1 MGSLDSEGKIPK
13 KRKKKRQMKFV
24 DDLEANSDFSND
36 ELEADNNQQP
46 STTTKIID
54 DDVVQDKIVTCTVT
68 TGLTTQNGFNN
79 GSLLGFTLSIPSTS
93 LSSTPVSTLSSPNGS
108 SSETST
114 DLVTNVTKEKNN
126 DFKALNNP
134 PHDPSKT
141 STVQDVDE
149 DYDNF

>member
-1 MGSLDSEGKIPK
+1 
-13 KRKKKRQMKFV
+13 MKFV

-36 ELEADNNQQP
+36 ELEADNNQP
-46 STTTKIID
+46 STTKVT

-93 LSSTPVSTLSSPNGS
+93 LSSTPVSTLSSPNGR

-126 DFKALNNP
+126 DNFKALNNP

>member
-1 MGSLDSEGKIPK
+1 
-13 KRKKKRQMKFV
+13 MKFV

-36 ELEADNNQQP
+36 ELEADNNQP
-46 STTTKIID
+46 STTKVT

-108 SSETST
+108 SKTST

-126 DFKALNNP
+126 DFKALKNNP

>member
-1 MGSLDSEGKIPK
+1 
-13 KRKKKRQMKFV
+13 MKFV

-36 ELEADNNQQP
+36 ELEADNNQP
-46 STTTKIID
+46 STTKVT

-108 SSETST
+108 SETST
-114 DLVTNVTKEKNN
+114 DLVTNVTKEKND
-126 DFKALNNP
+126 DFKALKNNP